1 MSGLR
6 THLRKIAVERVPEL
20 FGNPT
25 AEEAEKLIDNIK
37 QLHYFQDPDVGKII
51 NIIVIY

>member
-6 THLRKIAVERVPEL
+6 CHLRKIAVKHVPEL
-20 FGNPT
+20 FGSPT

-37 QLHYFQDPDVGKII
+37 RLHYFQDPDVSTII
-51 NIIVIY
+51 DIIVMY